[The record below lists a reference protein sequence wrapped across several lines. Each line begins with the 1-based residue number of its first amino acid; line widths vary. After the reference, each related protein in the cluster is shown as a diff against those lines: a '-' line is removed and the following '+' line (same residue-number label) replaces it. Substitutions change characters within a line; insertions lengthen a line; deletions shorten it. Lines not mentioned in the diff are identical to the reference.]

1 MRRSVRNAL
10 KFGVPLV
17 AFGLVGLMLIPAQT
31 IHIGSATFVPPAPA
45 AKPAPKIA
53 AARIASIGT
62 PTPRAAK
69 LQAELQA
76 QGAVPAAAAGT
87 VKPAVE
93 LVSTPSNTAPDKTTL
108 PATGGTDVQSSAAP
122 ATPAPAAASANLPTG
137 QVGPVAVNMRAGP
150 SVSNDK
156 LSVLQPGESVKVGE
170 TSGGWVHVYRADG
183 TDGWVYGRYL
193 NDSGNAAAPAAA
205 SQTAMAPASAAPQRP
220 ATPSRLP
227 PPQVAGMSRLT
238 SVVPLLQRPDD
249 FRSTLGVLQP
259 GERVRVLNSDGRWL
273 HIVTE
278 DGATGWIP
286 A

>member
-1 MRRSVRNAL
+1 MRRSVRSAL
-10 KFGVPLV
+10 KFGVPIV

-45 AKPAPKIA
+45 ARAAPKIA
-53 AARIASIGT
+53 AGRIVSLTT

-69 LQAELQA
+69 LQAELQT
-76 QGAVPAAAAGT
+76 QGTSGSTAAG

-93 LVSTPSNTAPDKTTL
+93 LVSTPGGTTPDMTTL
-108 PATGGTDVQSSAAP
+108 PATGNADGQSNAGPMSP
-122 ATPAPAAASANLPTG
+122 AGAAAAANLPTD
-137 QVGPVAVNMRAGP
+137 QIGPVAVNMRAGP

-156 LSVLQPGESVKVGE
+156 LAVLQPGESVKVGE
-170 TSGGWVHVYRADG
+170 TSGGWVHVYLADG
-183 TDGWVYGRYL
+183 TDGWVYGHYL
-193 NDSGNAAAPAAA
+193 GGRGNAAPPAAPR
-205 SQTAMAPASAAPQRP
+205 QTAMAPASAASQRP
-220 ATPSRLP
+220 PARLP
-227 PPQVAGMSRLT
+227 PPQIAGMARLT

>member
-17 AFGLVGLMLIPAQT
+17 AFGLVGLMLIPAET

-45 AKPAPKIA
+45 AKPAPKIP
-53 AARIASIGT
+53 AARIASLQT

-69 LQAELQA
+69 LAAQLQTQSA
-76 QGAVPAAAAGT
+76 PAAAASAG

-93 LVSTPSNTAPDKTTL
+93 LFSTGDYAAPDLTTL
-108 PATGGTDVQSSAAP
+108 PATGSADVQPSATPTAP
-122 ATPAPAAASANLPTG
+122 APSDATANLPIE
-137 QVGPVAVNMRAGP
+137 QVGSVAVNMRAGP

-170 TSGGWVHVYRADG
+170 TTGGWVHVYRADG

-193 NDSGNAAAPAAA
+193 DGGGAPATPTAPSQPVVARA
-205 SQTAMAPASAAPQRP
+205 SPAPQR
-220 ATPSRLP
+220 AAAPSRLP
-227 PPQVAGMSRLT
+227 PPQVAGVARLT

-249 FRSTLGVLQP
+249 FRSTLGILQP
-259 GERVRVLNSDGRWL
+259 GERVRILNSDGRWL

>member
-17 AFGLVGLMLIPAQT
+17 ACGLVGLMLIPAET
-31 IHIGSATFVPPAPA
+31 IHIGSATFVPPSPA
-45 AKPAPKIA
+45 AAPKIP
-53 AARIASIGT
+53 AARIASLQT

-69 LQAELQA
+69 LQAQLQTQSA
-76 QGAVPAAAAGT
+76 PAAATAG

-93 LVSTPSNTAPDKTTL
+93 LVSTAGNSAPDLTTL
-108 PATGGTDVQSSAAP
+108 PPTGSADVQSSAAP
-122 ATPAPAAASANLPTG
+122 ATPAPSDATANLPTE
-137 QVGPVAVNMRAGP
+137 QVGSVAVNMRAGP
-150 SVSNDK
+150 SVSNGK

-193 NDSGNAAAPAAA
+193 NGGGTPAATAAPNQRVVARANPAPQQAAA
-205 SQTAMAPASAAPQRP
+205 S
-220 ATPSRLP
+220 SRLP
-227 PPQVAGMSRLT
+227 PPQVAGVARLT

-249 FRSTLGVLQP
+249 FRSTLGILQP

-278 DGATGWIP
+278 DGASGWIP

>member
-17 AFGLVGLMLIPAQT
+17 ACGLVGLMLIPAET

-45 AKPAPKIA
+45 AKPAPKIP
-53 AARIASIGT
+53 AARIASIQT

-69 LQAELQA
+69 LQAQLQTQSA
-76 QGAVPAAAAGT
+76 AVAATAG

-93 LVSTPSNTAPDKTTL
+93 LVSTPANTAPDLTTL
-108 PATGGTDVQSSAAP
+108 PATGGAGLQSSSAP
-122 ATPAPAAASANLPTG
+122 ASPAPDAATANLPTE

-156 LSVLQPGESVKVGE
+156 LSVLQPGESVRVGE

-183 TDGWVYGRYL
+183 SDGWVYGRYL
-193 NDSGNAAAPAAA
+193 NSGGATATTAAP
-205 SQTAMAPASAAPQRP
+205 SQPAIARANPAPQR
-220 ATPSRLP
+220 AAAPSRLP
-227 PPQVAGMSRLT
+227 PPQAAGVARLT

-259 GERVRVLNSDGRWL
+259 GEHVRVLNSDGRWL

-278 DGATGWIP
+278 DGASGWIP

>member
-31 IHIGSATFVPPAPA
+31 IHIGSATFVPPATA
-45 AKPAPKIA
+45 AKSVPKIP
-53 AARIASIGT
+53 AARIASLQA

-69 LQAELQA
+69 LQAELQT
-76 QGAVPAAAAGT
+76 QSTPAAVANG

-93 LVSTPSNTAPDKTTL
+93 LVSTPGNAVPDVTTL
-108 PATGGTDVQSSAAP
+108 PATGSTDLQLVTPPANP
-122 ATPAPAAASANLPTG
+122 ATTALPSDLPTE
-137 QVGPVAVNMRAGP
+137 QVGSTAVNLRAGP
-150 SVSNDK
+150 SVSNNK
-156 LSVLQPGESVKVGE
+156 LSVLQPGESVRVGE

-183 TDGWVYGRYL
+183 TDGWIYGRYL
-193 NDSGNAAAPAAA
+193 NGGGNAAATAAP
-205 SQTAMAPASAAPQRP
+205 SQTAMVPASAAPQRP
-220 ATPSRLP
+220 AAPSRLP
-227 PPQVAGMSRLT
+227 PPQVAGTASLT